1 MPVLVVK
8 VVVLGAFVA
17 FVLWCMYEAVV
28 EYRFER
34 KMQELVRSHALRMG
48 RFNWLDPNRKNRKI
62 LPLFNEQGEDDV

>member
-34 KMQELVRSHALRMG
+34 EIQQEMDSLTRKLYNWTWRRRRRVR
-48 RFNWLDPNRKNRKI
+48 
-62 LPLFNEQGEDDV
+62 PLFHEQGEDDV